1 MSLTGLTLPQCLCL
15 SQARTY
21 LLYWFMS
28 LSYLYLEN
36 LSSEFVTRSW
46 IGVLDTTLCD
56 KVCQWL
62 ATGRWFSLGTP
73 VSSTNKT
80 DCHDITEILL
90 KVALNTI
97 NQPVFRDRMS
107 EWVIVWLLF
116 NVIWA
121 IFQLYHGEK
130 KLHLMMMVMIMSA
143 VYFIFIVQALRN
155 HSLRIDMSLHLH
167 TLSWFWA
174 NQSLLWHL
182 KTMCLVEKQQILILY
197 SLVWQ
202 GLEPTIY
209 STRGKHSNN
218 CTTDY
223 LQIWLFYLLSIVI
236 L

>member
-1 MSLTGLTLPQCLCL
+1 M
-15 SQARTY
+15 Y
-21 LLYWFMS
+21 LIQHY
-28 LSYLYLEN
+28 
-36 LSSEFVTRSW
+36 V
-46 IGVLDTTLCD
+46 ID

-80 DCHDITEILL
+80 DRHDITEILL

-121 IFQLYHGEK
+121 IFQLYHGEN

-174 NQSLLWHL
+174 NQSLLWLL
-182 KTMCLVEKQQILILY
+182 KTMCLVEKQQIPILY
-197 SLVWQ
+197 SLVWPDR
-202 GLEPTIY
+202 GLNPRSTALEANTPTIAPLIIF
-209 STRGKHSNN
+209 RH
-218 CTTDY
+218 DY
-223 LQIWLFYLLSIVI
+223 FIFYLL
-236 L
+236 